1 MSASITL
8 TYSGDGVT
16 TCRCCGNKIIK
27 KGGIYEGVCSLK
39 CSSSMLEYNAIP
51 INLLFVKKIYLHI
64 NDEEIRN
71 KEIDNYIAKNN
82 LNKEMAKHK
91 IEKVAKYVIK
101 NKIEKLNISS
111 NTVYYVN
118 N

>member
-51 INLLFVKKIYLHI
+51 INLLFVKRIYLHI

-82 LNKEMAKHK
+82 LNKEVAKHK
-91 IEKVAKYVIK
+91 IEKVGKYVIK

>member
-1 MSASITL
+1 MSAFIRL

-51 INLLFVKKIYLHI
+51 INLLFVKRIYLHI

-71 KEIDNYIAKNN
+71 KEIYNYIAKNN

>member
-1 MSASITL
+1 MSANVSFS
-8 TYSGDGVT
+8 YSGDGVK
-16 TCRCCGNKIIK
+16 TCKCCGKKIIK

-51 INLLFVKKIYLHI
+51 INILFVKRIYLHI

-82 LNKEMAKHK
+82 LNKEMARHK
-91 IEKVAKYVIK
+91 IEKVSKFILL
-101 NKIEKLNISS
+101 NNIDKLNIKS
-111 NTVYYVN
+111 NTVYYLN
-118 N
+118 

>member
-1 MSASITL
+1 MSASIRL

-16 TCRCCGNKIIK
+16 TYRCCGNKIIK

-51 INLLFVKKIYLHI
+51 INLLFVKRIYLHI

>member
-51 INLLFVKKIYLHI
+51 INLLFVKRIYLHI

-91 IEKVAKYVIK
+91 IEKGAKYVIK

>member
-8 TYSGDGVT
+8 TYSGDGVN
-16 TCRCCGNKIIK
+16 TCKCCGKKIIK

-39 CSSSMLEYNAIP
+39 CSSNMLEYNAIP
-51 INLLFVKKIYLHI
+51 INILFVKRIYLHI

-101 NKIEKLNISS
+101 NKIEKLNILS

>member
-1 MSASITL
+1 ML
-8 TYSGDGVT
+8 WQ
-16 TCRCCGNKIIK
+16 

-51 INLLFVKKIYLHI
+51 INILFVKRIYLHI
-64 NDEEIRN
+64 NDEVIRN

-91 IEKVAKYVIK
+91 IGKVANYVLK
-101 NKIEKLNISS
+101 NKIEKLSISS
-111 NTVYYVN
+111 NTVYYIN
-118 N
+118 S

>member
-16 TCRCCGNKIIK
+16 TCRCCGNKISK

-51 INLLFVKKIYLHI
+51 INLLFVKRIYLHI

>member
-8 TYSGDGVT
+8 SYSGDGVN
-16 TCRCCGNKIIK
+16 TCKCCGKKIIK

-39 CSSSMLEYNAIP
+39 CSSNMLEYNAIP
-51 INLLFVKKIYLHI
+51 INILFVKRIYLHI